1 MLRTLSFSGCLW
13 YALDNS
19 VPKRG
24 KKMVTV
30 HMTAV
35 LPGDVQQV
43 WTVVTGVEDYSW
55 RSDLSWTEVLSAEQ
69 FVEHTQTGAQTLFT
83 ITAAEPGRRW
93 ELGGSVL
100 GKGSGDSYPVY
111 RDAAREKPS
120 AAALCQ
126 TISAQAAGAV
136 RGGFAKRIASP
147 CPRGQLDRSK
157 KNLYF
162 KRYLVGGDTM
172 KRGLVNTPC
181 KA

>member
-43 WTVVTGVEDYSW
+43 WTVVTGVENYSW
-55 RSDLSWTEVLSAEQ
+55 RSDLSRTEVLSAEQ

-93 ELGGSVL
+93 ELDMENSRMRGHWVGLFSE
-100 GKGSGDSYPVY
+100 KGAETAIQFTETLHV
-111 RDAAREKPS
+111 
-120 AAALCQ
+120 
-126 TISAQAAGAV
+126 
-136 RGGFAKRIASP
+136 
-147 CPRGQLDRSK
+147 
-157 KNLYF
+157 KNPLLRPF
-162 KRYLVGGDTM
+162 VKRYLRKQQARFVADLRNALQACTHEDS
-172 KRGLVNTPC
+172 
-181 KA
+181 

>member
-1 MLRTLSFSGCLW
+1 MLRALSFSGCLW

-55 RSDLSWTEVLSAEQ
+55 RSDLSRTEVLSAEQ
-69 FVEHTQTGAQTLFT
+69 FVEHTQTGDQTLFT

-93 ELGGSVL
+93 ELDMENRRMRGHWVGLFS
-100 GKGSGDSYPVY
+100 GKGAETAIQFTETLHVKTLCCGPLSNDICVSSRHGSWRTCGMHCKPVPT
-111 RDAAREKPS
+111 RMARQKQEE
-120 AAALCQ
+120 
-126 TISAQAAGAV
+126 
-136 RGGFAKRIASP
+136 
-147 CPRGQLDRSK
+147 
-157 KNLYF
+157 LYF
-162 KRYLVGGDTM
+162 
-172 KRGLVNTPC
+172 
-181 KA
+181 